1 MTILLKE
8 SFKLN
13 NSIAISKLIKKVPFF
28 YLYFNP
34 IISFKLMDLH
44 QNIITDDKKSA
55 YKLIKLYNNDNYT
68 FEFDIHV
75 PKSIYH
81 IFLSSEKLQQ
91 LNCCFIVTNNSFI
104 NNSDYPVLNNFSQSI
119 NLNQVNISNIKSY
132 FPKKMLS
139 NIYVPIDIFIISYI
153 IHNNIERI
161 DKDTINNIIALFISD
176 RQFITIDKILPIFI
190 KINGYH
196 RNEVIN
202 YLFKYNYTWS
212 NMSIMFFLIK
222 NYNELLNK
230 TNLYSV
236 FDKFISHIP
245 EERDILIINKINDC
259 LFNI

>member
-13 NSIAISKLIKKVPFF
+13 NSIAISKIIKKIPFF

-34 IISFKLMDLH
+34 IISFKLMDLD
-44 QNIITDDKKSA
+44 QNIITNEKKCA

-68 FEFDIHV
+68 FEFDIHL
-75 PKSIYH
+75 PKNIYH
-81 IFLSSEKLQQ
+81 VFLSIENLQH
-91 LNCCFIVTNNSFI
+91 LNFCFIATNNSFI
-104 NNSDYPVLNNFSQSI
+104 KNSDYPVLNNFSQSI
-119 NLNQVNISNIKSY
+119 NLNQINTSNIKSY

-153 IHNNIERI
+153 IHNNVERI
-161 DKDTINNIIALFISD
+161 DKDAINNIIALFISD
-176 RQFITIDKILPIFI
+176 RKFITIDKILPIFI

-212 NMSIMFFLIK
+212 NISAMFFFIK
-222 NYNELLNK
+222 NYNDLLNK
-230 TNLYSV
+230 TKLDSI